1 MKEYADRKMFLFF
14 TATAKSEN
22 ETSILTSGKIRAL
35 VYRYF
40 GIPNDPTCD
49 LHLPNSGA
57 CATGSRNREEDMK
70 SSTLTRCAFAT
81 LAMMAS
87 TIAGGAVADEYPSK
101 TIEVITHAGAGGG
114 TDVTTRMMM
123 LRARREL
130 KADMVVV
137 NKKGG
142 GGAVA
147 MDHYITLPADGYS
160 ILTFTIGHAATV
172 AKGKTKLK
180 LDDIRPIARGTDDPQ
195 ILMVKCGVYSDA
207 ADFVAKQKEAGII
220 YGTTHVG
227 NIDDVSA
234 FMFTTKGGMK
244 TPKILPF
251 DGGGELAT
259 QLVAGAVDAAVLN
272 LAEAGS
278 QIEAGDV
285 CPIVVLAD
293 QRMAGLPDVTT
304 AKEMGIPVSFSTV
317 RGFAVHKDTPD
328 DIAMKIEEALLKSM
342 NHTVYQG
349 FLVSVGL
356 DSTSVAGS
364 DVWAEQVST
373 MVVDMQAAL
382 KELGFIQ

>member
-1 MKEYADRKMFLFF
+1 MSITCTALALTAVSLTGAIAAD
-14 TATAKSEN
+14 
-22 ETSILTSGKIRAL
+22 
-35 VYRYF
+35 
-40 GIPNDPTCD
+40 
-49 LHLPNSGA
+49 H
-57 CATGSRNREEDMK
+57 
-70 SSTLTRCAFAT
+70 
-81 LAMMAS
+81 
-87 TIAGGAVADEYPSK
+87 YPSK
-101 TIEVITHAGAGGG
+101 TIEVVTHAGAGGG

-130 KADMVVV
+130 KTNMVIV

-147 MDHYITLPADGYS
+147 MDYYLKVPADGYS

-172 AKGKTKLK
+172 AKGKTKMK
-180 LDDIRPIARGTDDPQ
+180 LADIRPIARGTDDPQ
-195 ILMVKCGVYSDA
+195 ILMAKCGVYKDA
-207 ADFVAKQKEAGII
+207 ADFVARQKVKAIT

-234 FMFTTKGGMK
+234 FMFTLKGGMK

-278 QIEAGDV
+278 QVEAGDI
-285 CPIVVLAD
+285 CPVVVLAD
-293 QRMAGLPDVTT
+293 QRMAGLPKVTT

-317 RGFAVHKDTPD
+317 RGFVVHKDTPD
-328 DIAMKIEEALLKSM
+328 DVAEKIEKALMKSM
-342 NHTVYQG
+342 KHKVYQG
-349 FLVSVGL
+349 FLTSVGL

-364 DVWAEQVST
+364 KVWGAQIQSMT
-373 MVVDMQAAL
+373 TDMQSAL
-382 KELGFIQ
+382 KELGFIK

>member
-1 MKEYADRKMFLFF
+1 MKSTIIKSVAVGVVAFAAGAIGIQ
-14 TATAKSEN
+14 TATA
-22 ETSILTSGKIRAL
+22 
-35 VYRYF
+35 
-40 GIPNDPTCD
+40 
-49 LHLPNSGA
+49 
-57 CATGSRNREEDMK
+57 
-70 SSTLTRCAFAT
+70 
-81 LAMMAS
+81 
-87 TIAGGAVADEYPSK
+87 EYPEK
-101 TIEVITHAGAGGG
+101 TVEVITHAGNGGG

-130 KADMVVV
+130 DSDMVVV

-147 MDHYITLPADGYS
+147 MDYYLTLPADGHA

-172 AKGKTKLK
+172 AKNETKMK
-180 LDDIRPIARGTDDPQ
+180 LSDVRPIARGTDDPQ
-195 ILMVKCGVYSDA
+195 ILMVRCGVYDDA
-207 ADFVAKQKEAGII
+207 ADFVARQKQSPIT
-220 YGTTHVG
+220 YGTTHLG

-234 FMFTTKGGMK
+234 FMFTKKGGMQ

-278 QIEAGDV
+278 QIDAGDI

-293 QRMAGLPDVTT
+293 NRMSALPDTLT

-317 RGFAVHKDTPD
+317 RGFVVHKDTPD
-328 DIAMKIEEALLKSM
+328 DVAEKLEAALLKSM
-342 NHTVYQG
+342 NHNVYQG
-349 FLVSVGL
+349 FLTSVGL

-364 DVWAEQVST
+364 QEWGDQLTT
-373 MVVDMQAAL
+373 MVNDMSAAL
-382 KELGFIQ
+382 KELGFIE